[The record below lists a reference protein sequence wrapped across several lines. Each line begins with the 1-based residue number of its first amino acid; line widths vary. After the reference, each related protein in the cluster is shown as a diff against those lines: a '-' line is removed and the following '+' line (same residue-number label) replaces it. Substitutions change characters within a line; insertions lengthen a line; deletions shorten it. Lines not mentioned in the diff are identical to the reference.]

1 VETETNP
8 FEQMARA
15 GKVTKLANVVHAL
28 CRAKAREHAGD
39 SLTDYRAYLT
49 DYRTYQGAALGRTL
63 AMLRGENG
71 KHERMVV
78 ERDLLKAAKITRA
91 SDETLRLLVERLETD
106 YAALAGDP
114 CDDLFAGLPAQPPL
128 DEIERDLRGL
138 A

>member
-1 VETETNP
+1 
-8 FEQMARA
+8 MARV
-15 GKVTKLANVVHAL
+15 GKVNKLANVVHAL
-28 CRAKAREHAGD
+28 CRAEARKHAGD
-39 SLTDYRAYLT
+39 SLSDYSA
-49 DYRTYQGAALGRTL
+49 YQGAALGRTL

-91 SDETLRLLVERLETD
+91 SDETLRLLVERLEAD
-106 YAALAGDP
+106 YAALAGDL
-114 CDDLFAGLPAQPPL
+114 CDDPFAGFPRQAPL